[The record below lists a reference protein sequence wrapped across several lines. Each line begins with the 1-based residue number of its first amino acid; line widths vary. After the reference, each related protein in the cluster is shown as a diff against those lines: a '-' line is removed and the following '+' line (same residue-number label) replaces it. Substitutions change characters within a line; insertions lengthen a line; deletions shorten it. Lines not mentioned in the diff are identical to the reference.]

1 MLLTDRKTTWKAY
14 KQNEAVLR
22 KHRISQLSNNSNTVQ
37 WSPTNPNTSETG
49 KFVLF
54 NGVSTFQD
62 LKCTLGACSVPAL
75 SVYYSVVSV
84 FQRFDL
90 AKPPAHVQWKL

>member
-1 MLLTDRKTTWKAY
+1 MILTDRKTTWKAY
-14 KQNEAVLR
+14 KQNEA

-37 WSPTNPNTSETG
+37 WSPTNTNTSETG

-62 LKCTLGACSVPAL
+62 LKCTLGACAC
-75 SVYYSVVSV
+75 
-84 FQRFDL
+84 
-90 AKPPAHVQWKL
+90 AKRPL